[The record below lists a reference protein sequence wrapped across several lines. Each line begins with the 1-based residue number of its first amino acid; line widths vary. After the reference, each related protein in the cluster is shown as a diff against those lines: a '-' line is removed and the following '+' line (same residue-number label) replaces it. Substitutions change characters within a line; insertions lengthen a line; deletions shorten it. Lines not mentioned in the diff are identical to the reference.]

1 MGSLFSSPKMNNC
14 MHIII
19 PFLNF
24 KNNEDI
30 ELILEKIKNMNKLR
44 MYNLKV
50 NQKNSIY
57 TILDPNSIGLTINW
71 YSNYEHKK
79 CKNKKGLS
87 IFVMEKGNIII
98 TNVKIY
104 EDIMSIYEY
113 ILMFL
118 NIYPQK
124 NDLVDNPKNNPKRL
138 ITDYF
143 ENIEYIKASSI

>member
-79 CKNKKGLS
+79 CKSAQLS
-87 IFVMEKGNIII
+87 SGR
-98 TNVKIY
+98 
-104 EDIMSIYEY
+104 
-113 ILMFL
+113 
-118 NIYPQK
+118 P
-124 NDLVDNPKNNPKRL
+124 PK
-138 ITDYF
+138 
-143 ENIEYIKASSI
+143 